1 MDIRKLKRDFFRF
14 MAGKKLDYYNCNYN
28 DVISFGYNCEVSQ
41 RLSDIFK
48 DNKFEHYLYTW
59 SYEND
64 RDLFLD
70 SLNNLKNFAQGN
82 YSVLAFKGTGG
93 GGAIA
98 HEPYKISFHSRFKY
112 KDLFNEDG
120 TPTEKTV
127 SAIDELKSRVDYL
140 ALKLEQIFHSDKSV
154 LFIIKLKYKDINDD
168 INFIKRLDKTLKN
181 KFTNPKAKY
190 KLLVML
196 SKKDYPK
203 KFRKELVKQKTET
216 VDFGIISSFSLDA
229 YTDIGGDIF
238 GWYRVLKSHIKS
250 N

>member
-1 MDIRKLKRDFFRF
+1 M
-14 MAGKKLDYYNCNYN
+14 
-28 DVISFGYNCEVSQ
+28 
-41 RLSDIFK
+41 
-48 DNKFEHYLYTW
+48 
-59 SYEND
+59 
-64 RDLFLD
+64 
-70 SLNNLKNFAQGN
+70 
-82 YSVLAFKGTGG
+82 
-93 GGAIA
+93 
-98 HEPYKISFHSRFKY
+98 
-112 KDLFNEDG
+112 
-120 TPTEKTV
+120 
-127 SAIDELKSRVDYL
+127 KSRVDYL